1 MGFMGPFSGRLGTAV
16 GYMWNGK
23 CCMRA
28 YQRFVHNPRTEAQQA
43 QRNIFKQEVQLAS
56 HLRWVLGKT
65 LTEQARGEGL
75 TAYNLF
81 VRDNQHAFAL
91 SEGRLAVDYATL
103 RLSMGDVPC
112 VVPTTAVCDDDNVL
126 TVKFERGTGAALDGV
141 YLYVY
146 VPDLENGFLS
156 MPVFRREKSIRLL
169 LPDQYRGHEMHAW
182 LMVER
187 CDGSWSESCYC
198 GTVGAE
204 MPAIPEVGIFAG
216 GTPAHP
222 NAGETPAH
230 PEREIFAG
238 GTPAHPESGIFAGE
252 TPALPERG
260 DSTIF
265 AGETPAH
272 PERGIFAG
280 ETPAL
285 PEAGGGA
292 QRNAYVKGLI

>member
-91 SEGRLAVDYATL
+91 SEGRLVVDYATL

-146 VPDLENGFLS
+146 VPDMENGFLS

-187 CDGSWSESCYC
+187 CDGSWSESRYC
-198 GTVGAE
+198 GTVGSE
-204 MPAIPEVGIFAG
+204 SVSELDTQVVGDEGAVSGVGGDAVHLFAG
-216 GTPAHP
+216 LHADAH
-222 NAGETPAH
+222 
-230 PEREIFAG
+230 
-238 GTPAHPESGIFAGE
+238 
-252 TPALPERG
+252 LG
-260 DSTIF
+260 DEAMTVLQ
-265 AGETPAH
+265 A
-272 PERGIFAG
+272 
-280 ETPAL
+280 
-285 PEAGGGA
+285 EAGH
-292 QRNAYVKGLI
+292 Q